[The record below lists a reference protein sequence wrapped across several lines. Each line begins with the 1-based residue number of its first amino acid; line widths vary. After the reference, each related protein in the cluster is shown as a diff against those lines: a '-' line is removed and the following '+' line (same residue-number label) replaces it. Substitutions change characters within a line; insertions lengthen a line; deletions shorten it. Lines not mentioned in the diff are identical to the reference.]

1 MRREGVPPD
10 LVSFNALLGAC
21 AVAGDVRRALETL
34 RQLRASG
41 HTPDVVTFTSL
52 IKAYGK
58 AGLVEGSEAV
68 FEAMQFP
75 RTAASRTGAQP
86 GGTGMPP
93 AGEGTDAH
101 VAAARAVA
109 DGQPAVRPNEFTY
122 AELMR
127 AQLRAGCPRRVGEL
141 LALAEAANAGRPLK
155 TRTLNLGVRAHCAQ
169 GALRPALRLV
179 VRMRGLGVRTD
190 AHARHALAAL
200 CAARGQ
206 YALAS
211 RLAAG
216 EVA

>member
-1 MRREGVPPD
+1 MSMCSTASSTTTKLSRDAAGQSPYTAQGMSASAGGRTPASSMSAGATKHSSVGVESSRSAMVESGESTANHLSARTCAPPSQS
-10 LVSFNALLGAC
+10 VPIGAARC
-21 AVAGDVRRALETL
+21 VN
-34 RQLRASG
+34 
-41 HTPDVVTFTSL
+41 TS
-52 IKAYGK
+52 
-58 AGLVEGSEAV
+58 
-68 FEAMQFP
+68 
-75 RTAASRTGAQP
+75 
-86 GGTGMPP
+86 
-93 AGEGTDAH
+93 AH